1 MLIPV
6 SFFSE
11 SCWGRCGEDLP
22 SSYPKKSMMVG
33 WLAFRLG
40 VSSQADGEW
49 VTDVSWRILGSVD
62 EKTKRLK
69 QIWHSELAGD
79 LGEIEL
85 DGTIIVR
92 SVEADREGTEWILG
106 RSEQVSGLL
115 FFLITCVY
123 GVASEICFLIG
134 AKWERK
140 LGSWIEWRL
149 EERKVEVTVR
159 GERAW
164 VVGVLWLGWPRSRA
178 VLGFMFMPP
187 SHLRA
192 HMLKSCWNKPLG
204 QPWREKDIPG
214 DGQHAVWVF

>member
-22 SSYPKKSMMVG
+22 SSYPKNSMMVG

-69 QIWHSELAGD
+69 QIWHSESAGD

-85 DGTIIVR
+85 DGKIIVR
-92 SVEADREGTEWILG
+92 SMAADREGMEWILG

-115 FFLITCVY
+115 FFFNNLCLWRCLRDLFSYWSKMRKEAGLLGRVK
-123 GVASEICFLIG
+123 IG
-134 AKWERK
+134 GKK
-140 LGSWIEWRL
+140 SGIG
-149 EERKVEVTVR
+149 R

-192 HMLKSCWNKPLG
+192 HMLKSGWNKPLG